1 MELVFGSKAEVGGEV
16 WIPISTG
23 DNKPV
28 FKQFN
33 NVIIDEVNSDTI
45 RFNLQDKT
53 LDSYD
58 EDLKMAAKE
67 NKIDW
72 FGRDVSDRVIDNAYR
87 SPAFEG
93 TLTTVPLRSGGDD
106 DEVRVKCFDHDKN
119 AIEFGDLKE
128 GTECSVVV
136 ELKRL
141 WFVKRN
147 FGPEWYSI
155 QIKTHKVPEPDHD
168 PYDGYLFQDDE

>member
-1 MELVFGSKAEVGGEV
+1 MDIVFGVKEEVDGEV

-33 NVIIDEVNSDTI
+33 NVVIDEVNSDTI
-45 RFNLQDKT
+45 RFNLQGKT
-53 LDSYD
+53 LESYD
-58 EDLKMAAKE
+58 EDLKSAAKE

-72 FGRDVSDRVIDNAYR
+72 FGRDVSDKVIDNAYR

-93 TLTTVPLRSGGDD
+93 TLQTVPLRSGDD
-106 DEVRVKCFDHDKN
+106 NEVRVKCFDNDKK

-128 GTECSVVV
+128 GTVCSVVV

-155 QIKTHKVPEPDHD
+155 QIKIHKVPVPKSD
-168 PYDGYLFQDDE
+168 PYDGYLFQDDA

>member
-1 MELVFGSKAEVGGEV
+1 MTFKSVHESISVWCVDFCSIIEV
-16 WIPISTG
+16 S
-23 DNKPV
+23 
-28 FKQFN
+28 F
-33 NVIIDEVNSDTI
+33 
-45 RFNLQDKT
+45 
-53 LDSYD
+53 
-58 EDLKMAAKE
+58 
-67 NKIDW
+67 
-72 FGRDVSDRVIDNAYR
+72 
-87 SPAFEG
+87 